1 MNVNC
6 GGVRGRRFVRWRNSN
21 AYRPALLSLD
31 DSKSGRVARYVSRTG
46 PRSCVLAV
54 SSAGE
59 GDSGRI
65 RCRNPQRSP
74 RGAERGA
81 FASLYG
87 GQGAT
92 DDRRGRSRHL
102 PTQPQLTFAGTAKPC
117 DAQAVVDPLPY
128 IALMGAG
135 FVIGAAGHLYR
146 SNAAIAAGIGI
157 ILVATLVPIG
167 VYLSDR

>member
-6 GGVRGRRFVRWRNSN
+6 GRVRGRRIGRWRNSN

-31 DSKSGRVARYVSRTG
+31 DSKSGRLLETGREPVGGWAGAGGEAVRVIRAGSVVEIHNGAPGRRAWRLCVAIWG
-46 PRSCVLAV
+46 K
-54 SSAGE
+54 
-59 GDSGRI
+59 
-65 RCRNPQRSP
+65 
-74 RGAERGA
+74 
-81 FASLYG
+81 
-87 GQGAT
+87 GAT
-92 DDRRGRSRHL
+92 DDRRRRHPRL
-102 PTQPQLTFAGTAKPC
+102 LTQPQLTFAGATQPYA
-117 DAQAVVDPLPY
+117 AAVVDPLPY

-135 FVIGAAGHLYR
+135 FVIGVAGHLYR